1 METEKEMLPSANKIE
16 IKKEIL
22 LNYQLKIAE
31 FYYIFNGNVKKLLP
45 TFFNKK
51 GMCFIMKSY
60 SFIEG

>member
-31 FYYIFNGNVKKLLP
+31 FYYIFNGNVKNCCLP
-45 TFFNKK
+45 FLIKRVCT
-51 GMCFIMKSY
+51 SL
-60 SFIEG
+60 